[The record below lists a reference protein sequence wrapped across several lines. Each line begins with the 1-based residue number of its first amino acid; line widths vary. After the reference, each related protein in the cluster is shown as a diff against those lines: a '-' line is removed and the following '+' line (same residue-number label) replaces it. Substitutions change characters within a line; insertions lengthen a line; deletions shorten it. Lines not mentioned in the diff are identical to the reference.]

1 MTITSL
7 ERISKEKIAF
17 ELYGECLGTAGCRE
31 KTKATLMRELE
42 ITEQEAEELTAYAFK
57 EWVEAYTG

>member
-1 MTITSL
+1 
-7 ERISKEKIAF
+7 
-17 ELYGECLGTAGCRE
+17 LYGECLGTAGCRE